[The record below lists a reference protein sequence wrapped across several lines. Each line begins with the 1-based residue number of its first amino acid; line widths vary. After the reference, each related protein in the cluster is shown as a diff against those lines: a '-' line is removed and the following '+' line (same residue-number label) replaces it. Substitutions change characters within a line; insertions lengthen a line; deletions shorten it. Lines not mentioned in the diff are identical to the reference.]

1 MANIFWQLKH
11 ELFLTDPTWD
21 EERREEKG
29 VVRRLDIFFMSYLS
43 LSAIVKYLDQQ
54 NISNAYVS
62 GMKEDLSLYGNE
74 LNIFTT
80 YFNIGYLI
88 VIPIS
93 AYVINSVVRPSIWLP
108 SLELLWGILTGT
120 IAAAKNARTVYGIR
134 FLIGFCEGTAWP
146 GTMILLLSWYTPAE
160 IGLRLAIYQSATY
173 LGGIFAGALQAALY
187 TNLNGNGGLSGWQWL
202 FVINA
207 IITVTIATWGF
218 FGCPDYPNRPNPV
231 GKWLKPRHVE
241 VALRRMGNQGRA
253 LPVGWSWRTVKSLV
267 SRPQNWAIWAA
278 YSIYS
283 QAGTGTGYFNL
294 WLKSLTNDDGTARY
308 TTIPIAVSCLNIV
321 SLLVILSLSD
331 RFCVQWP
338 FILVGAVNGLIWSS
352 VLAGWDVPDGL
363 KMASFLILS
372 ISAPGANLFV
382 AWLGTLANHSAEERS
397 AIVAAFVT
405 TYYAITAG
413 MPLKVWPASQAPHYK
428 IGWKYA
434 SAMWAAAILV
444 VLLVVYLDRRQKR
457 IDNESELEVEAG
469 DDGSDVESKYVSNE
483 DLPKREAISIPV
495 DQAASEQFSRV

>member
-1 MANIFWQLKH
+1 MASIFWKLKH
-11 ELFLTDPTWD
+11 ELFLTDPAWD
-21 EERREEKG
+21 KERREEKG

-74 LNIFTT
+74 LNLFTT

-108 SLELLWGILTGT
+108 TLELLWGILTGT
-120 IAAAKNARTVYGIR
+120 IAAAKNAKTIYGIR

-187 TNLNGNGGLSGWQWL
+187 TNLNGNGGLAGWQWL

-207 IITVTIATWGF
+207 VITVTIATWGYI
-218 FGCPDYPNRPNPV
+218 GCPDYPNRPNPL

-253 LPVGWSWRTVKSLV
+253 LPVGWSWATVRSLV
-267 SRPQNWAIWAA
+267 SRPQNWAIWAG

-283 QAGTGTGYFNL
+283 QAGSGTGYFSL
-294 WLKSLTNDDGTARY
+294 WLKSLKNGDGTAKY
-308 TTIPIAVSCLNIV
+308 TY
-321 SLLVILSLSD
+321 
-331 RFCVQWP
+331 
-338 FILVGAVNGLIWSS
+338 
-352 VLAGWDVPDGL
+352 VLP
-363 KMASFLILS
+363 SFHCWCF
-372 ISAPGANLFV
+372 G
-382 AWLGTLANHSAEERS
+382 H
-397 AIVAAFVT
+397 
-405 TYYAITAG
+405 
-413 MPLKVWPASQAPHYK
+413 
-428 IGWKYA
+428 
-434 SAMWAAAILV
+434 
-444 VLLVVYLDRRQKR
+444 
-457 IDNESELEVEAG
+457 
-469 DDGSDVESKYVSNE
+469 
-483 DLPKREAISIPV
+483 
-495 DQAASEQFSRV
+495 